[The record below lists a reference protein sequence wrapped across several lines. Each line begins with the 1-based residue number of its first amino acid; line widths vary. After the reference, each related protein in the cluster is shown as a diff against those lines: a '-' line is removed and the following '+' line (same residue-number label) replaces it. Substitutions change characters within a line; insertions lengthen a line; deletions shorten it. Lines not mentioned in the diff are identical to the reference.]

1 MTADVWTTGM
11 HRAAERFEA
20 WREALNQSHLEW
32 DLEPPGLP
40 TFNARVRQ
48 KWLDGIRVVD
58 CRCDPCVGWR
68 RRSLVRRTEGAYLGI
83 LFELRGR
90 EVIRQGD
97 NEAVLETGD
106 FVMWDSEREMEF
118 RVLEPLHK
126 LTLLIPK
133 ARMSALLGDVE
144 QYAGMVVRGSGKAD
158 GIAAEALRRLARDF
172 VTIDESSANMVM
184 DPILD
189 LLAATLRT
197 RRVPADAS
205 KGHTDSFRRFCR
217 YIETNLGDAT
227 LSPSKVAT
235 AHNVSLRYLH
245 LVFAEQSTSVG
256 QWIRRRRLQNCRR
269 ELSWG
274 GRSRSI
280 TEIAFHWGFND
291 MSHFSR
297 TFKAQ
302 FGASPRELARVNQ
315 RGV

>member
-20 WREALNQSHLEW
+20 WREALNQKS
-32 DLEPPGLP
+32 PGVGSGAPGLP

-58 CRCDPCVGWR
+58 CHCDPCVGWR
-68 RRSLVRRTEGAYLGI
+68 RRSLVRGTEGAYLGI

-126 LTLLIPK
+126 FTLLIPK

-158 GIAAEALRRLARDF
+158 GIAAEALRR
-172 VTIDESSANMVM
+172 
-184 DPILD
+184 
-189 LLAATLRT
+189 
-197 RRVPADAS
+197 
-205 KGHTDSFRRFCR
+205 G
-217 YIETNLGDAT
+217 
-227 LSPSKVAT
+227 
-235 AHNVSLRYLH
+235 
-245 LVFAEQSTSVG
+245 
-256 QWIRRRRLQNCRR
+256 
-269 ELSWG
+269 
-274 GRSRSI
+274 
-280 TEIAFHWGFND
+280 
-291 MSHFSR
+291 
-297 TFKAQ
+297 
-302 FGASPRELARVNQ
+302 
-315 RGV
+315 